1 MALAESGMDG
11 RKGLGAKWAKARAAL
26 VVAMPKSTRRHASR
40 EEQWETVSKEMS
52 ETGHLAVRTTNG
64 AQQTTPFAKRF
75 FSRSL
80 HVHILC
86 VCPG

>member
-26 VVAMPKSTRRHASR
+26 VVAMPKSSRRHRSR

-52 ETGHLAVRTTNG
+52 ETGHLAVRTANG
-64 AQQTTPFAKRF
+64 AQQTHTLYQAF
-75 FSRSL
+75 FVSRSL
-80 HVHILC
+80 HVLC
-86 VCPG
+86 FCTG